1 MLIVKELP
9 KLGTGMHADAH
20 GLYLNVKPTGA
31 RSWIFRATING
42 RRREIG
48 LGGFPVVNLQEAR
61 DAAID
66 MQRQLRAGVDPL
78 AERAR
83 RQRTVTT
90 FEEIARA
97 FHREKSKTWRNGK
110 HQDQWINTLCTYAFP
125 RIGLMPVGQVDV
137 AAITAVVEPIW
148 QAKAETAS
156 RLLQRIGATLDYARA
171 KGLYPQFDPVKTI
184 RAGLPKQAAKRR
196 SFAALPYAE
205 VPGFLAAV
213 QASKATHPVK
223 RAIEFMV
230 LTASRPGMVRGS
242 TWDQFDLSGSDPVW
256 VIPAERMKADREHR
270 VPLTQRMV
278 DILTEM
284 RGVDPVLVFP
294 GHRRGKSMSES
305 TMRKLAQELGFEV
318 TAHGFRSTFK
328 DWCREKTEYE
338 DELSEIALAHQ
349 VRDATWRAYAR
360 SDLIEKRRRMMEEW
374 ARHCC
379 PK

>member
-1 MLIVKELP
+1 MPSSSPAVP
-9 KLGTGMHADAH
+9 P
-20 GLYLNVKPTGA
+20 PTGLD
-31 RSWIFRATING
+31 W
-42 RRREIG
+42 
-48 LGGFPVVNLQEAR
+48 
-61 DAAID
+61 
-66 MQRQLRAGVDPL
+66 
-78 AERAR
+78 
-83 RQRTVTT
+83 
-90 FEEIARA
+90 
-97 FHREKSKTWRNGK
+97 KTN
-110 HQDQWINTLCTYAFP
+110 
-125 RIGLMPVGQVDV
+125 
-137 AAITAVVEPIW
+137 
-148 QAKAETAS
+148 S
-156 RLLQRIGATLDYARA
+156 
-171 KGLYPQFDPVKTI
+171 
-184 RAGLPKQAAKRR
+184 GLPKQAAKRR
-196 SFAALPYAE
+196 SFAALPHAE

-242 TWDQFDLSGSDPVW
+242 TWDQFDLSGNDPVW

-294 GHRRGKSMSES
+294 GHRRGKPISES

-360 SDLIEKRRRMMEEW
+360 SDFIEKRRRMMEEW
-374 ARHCC
+374 PRHCC
-379 PK
+379 GN